1 MHALQGWGI
10 TFLLLVYEG
19 SQEWERSA
27 LLFRPKG
34 QSWGSGEIRDR
45 HLLARPQHRRG
56 PEQPPSSRGGAR
68 QTATRGGGGGGVS
81 RGRARAAEGACP
93 GSGGGGG
100 GGAGRV
106 RGVASCVG
114 MCGSRE
120 LTAQEQSKRRRGP
133 GPQAAAAAAG
143 TAGREPEA

>member
-1 MHALQGWGI
+1 M
-10 TFLLLVYEG
+10 
-19 SQEWERSA
+19 
-27 LLFRPKG
+27 
-34 QSWGSGEIRDR
+34 
-45 HLLARPQHRRG
+45 
-56 PEQPPSSRGGAR
+56 
-68 QTATRGGGGGGVS
+68 S
-81 RGRARAAEGACP
+81 RGRARAVEGACP

-100 GGAGRV
+100 GGGADRV
-106 RGVASCVG
+106 RGAASCVG